1 MAYTTLVSGT
11 NITSSWANASVRD
24 QVVSPFVTSAARTAA
39 ITSPVAGMV
48 SSLTTYDLTEGIE
61 FYNSAGQWRK
71 PWNMPWGIITT
82 TAGGTSNLGYVN
94 VTSAQGSIGAT
105 GVSLTNMT
113 MTFNTAA
120 NRMYRLSVH
129 TNFYST
135 QAGDTAGIVALIDGS
150 NVGYA
155 FSADLTATSAS
166 LRSLDLVKPFTR
178 TTGGSMSVIM
188 QAYRQSGPGGTLTMQ
203 ASAVNPATMMIE
215 DIGPSGAP
223 S

>member
-82 TAGGTSNLGYVN
+82 TAGGTSNLGYVV
-94 VTSAQGSIGAT
+94 VTAPQT
-105 GVSLTNMT
+105 GITSTLVDLTNLS
-113 MTFNTAA
+113 MTFNAIA
-120 NRMYRLSVH
+120 NRMYRVH
-129 TNFYST
+129 VHCNFYAS
-135 QAGDTAGIVALIDGS
+135 QADNTASLALNVAAS
-150 NVGYA
+150 NVA
-155 FSADLTATSAS
+155 FSHTPALSTGTSS
-166 LRSLDLVKPFTR
+166 LRTAELNRPFVNSAAQSLVVKMQAQLQ
-178 TTGGSMSVIM
+178 TGTGSVIM
-188 QAYRQSGPGGTLTMQ
+188 HAG
-203 ASAVNPATMMIE
+203 AANVATMVIE

>member
-1 MAYTTLVSGT
+1 MAYTTIVSGT

-48 SSLTTYDLTEGIE
+48 SSLTTYDKTEGIE

-82 TAGGTSNLGYVN
+82 TAGGTSNLGYVV
-94 VTSAQGSIGAT
+94 VTAAQT
-105 GVSLTNMT
+105 GITSTLVDLTNLS
-113 MTFNTAA
+113 MTFDALANRLYRVSVHCNFYASQADNTASLA
-120 NRMYRLSVH
+120 LN
-129 TNFYST
+129 
-135 QAGDTAGIVALIDGS
+135 VASS
-150 NVGYA
+150 NVA
-155 FSADLTATSAS
+155 FSHTPALSTGTSS
-166 LRSLDLVKPFTR
+166 LRTAELTRPINSAAAQSLVVKLQAQLQ
-178 TTGGSMSVIM
+178 TGTGTVIM
-188 QAYRQSGPGGTLTMQ
+188 HAG
-203 ASAVNPATMMIE
+203 AANVATMLIE

>member
-82 TAGGTSNLGYVN
+82 TAGGTSNLGYVI
-94 VTSAQGSIGAT
+94 VTAPQT
-105 GVSLTNMT
+105 GITSTLVDLTNLS
-113 MTFNTAA
+113 MTFNAIA
-120 NRMYRLSVH
+120 NRMYRVNVH
-129 TNFYST
+129 CNFYAS
-135 QAGDTAGIVALIDGS
+135 QADNTATLALNVSAS
-150 NVGYA
+150 NVA
-155 FSADLTATSAS
+155 FSHTSALSTGTTS
-166 LRSLDLVKPFTR
+166 LRTAELARPFVNSAAQSLVVKMQAQLQ
-178 TTGGSMSVIM
+178 TGTGSVIM
-188 QAYRQSGPGGTLTMQ
+188 HAG
-203 ASAVNPATMMIE
+203 AANVATMLIE